1 VSFNSGASNN
11 AVPSEAGRAALQLV
25 SSANHCGGVQ
35 FAQVSDYVASV
46 GATLARMPCAA
57 IEELIAVL
65 LRASDA
71 GRAIFVFGNGGSAA
85 LASHAACDLGKGTSD
100 VARERVRVLSLT
112 DNVPLITAWANDT
125 AYELVFTEQMKNF
138 IQPGDVAFAISG
150 SGNSPNVLH
159 ALRYAREIGA
169 VTVGLTG
176 FEGGK
181 MRALC
186 DVCVVVPSDNMQ
198 IIEDLHV
205 MASHGIAPPAGAGA
219 RRGGSCRGAPARDRR
234 ARLRTANR
242 GVEPH
247 PARERGSHVDSP
259 QSGAHQL
266 RRRWHRSARLLRAVR
281 RSSVEHRDR
290 QVLLHGPAQTR

>member
-1 VSFNSGASNN
+1 VSVNSDASENFVSASPAEMN
-11 AVPSEAGRAALQLV
+11 EAAPAGRPHLQLV
-25 SSANHCGGVQ
+25 SPAANRCGGEARFV
-35 FAQVSDYVASV
+35 QVSDYVASV
-46 GATLARMPCAA
+46 GATLAQMPCGA
-57 IEELIAVL
+57 IDELIEVL
-65 LRASDA
+65 LRTCEA

-85 LASHAACDLGKGTSD
+85 LASHAACDLGKGTCAL
-100 VARERVRVLSLT
+100 ARERVRVLFLT
-112 DNVPLITAWANDT
+112 DNLPLITAWANDT

-181 MRALC
+181 MKPLC

-205 MASHGIAPPAGAGA
+205 MASHGIFTILRGRLAEAGRGRMDQDPEAAAVPEIAGPGFE
-219 RRGGSCRGAPARDRR
+219 R
-234 ARLRTANR
+234 RTA
-242 GVEPH
+242 V
-247 PARERGSHVDSP
+247 
-259 QSGAHQL
+259 
-266 RRRWHRSARLLRAVR
+266 
-281 RSSVEHRDR
+281 
-290 QVLLHGPAQTR
+290 

>member
-1 VSFNSGASNN
+1 MWRFSIKNGWLVWSRTGPGFKARESGGFVSVNSDPSKKVVSSN
-11 AVPSEAGRAALQLV
+11 AVSETHEAAVRGRPHLQLV
-25 SSANHCGGVQ
+25 TPGDGRCSSAKG
-35 FAQVSDYVASV
+35 FLAIADYVASV
-46 GATLARMPCAA
+46 GATLAQMPCGAV
-57 IEELIAVL
+57 EELVDVL
-65 LRASDA
+65 LKATEA

-85 LASHAACDLGKGTSD
+85 LASHAACDLGKGTCD
-100 VARERVRVLSLT
+100 VARQRVRVMSLT

-169 VTVGLTG
+169 TTVGLGG

-181 MRALC
+181 MRPLC

-205 MASHGIAPPAGAGA
+205 MASHGIFTILRSRLAEAGHETLAA
-219 RRGGSCRGAPARDRR
+219 EDREDNEEQIPQRR
-234 ARLRTANR
+234 A
-242 GVEPH
+242 V
-247 PARERGSHVDSP
+247 
-259 QSGAHQL
+259 
-266 RRRWHRSARLLRAVR
+266 
-281 RSSVEHRDR
+281 
-290 QVLLHGPAQTR
+290 